1 MDTLYRSGFAFLREV
16 APGVIEFESK
26 FTGLRIVYNVK
37 TGTKMVGEA
46 VL

>member
-1 MDTLYRSGFAFLREV
+1 MDKIYKSGFAFLREL

-37 TGTKMVGEA
+37 NGTIVPGNN
-46 VL
+46 